1 MKSYRRHNRA
11 FTLVEIMIAMAIFGM
26 VIAAIYSTWMLIL
39 RASQVGQDTAA
50 QAQRQR
56 ITLRTIEDS
65 VTTIQSFQASM
76 KYYSFIVENGD
87 QPLFSYT
94 SRVPEV
100 FPRNGKFGDFNLRR
114 LAFSL
119 EPAQNGLKDLVLR
132 QNPILMDLDSDEQ
145 THPLVL
151 AHNVD
156 KFLIECWDTNVMD
169 WSKDWLY
176 TNNIPPMIRI
186 SLTLG
191 GNTDTGRGA
200 PELSVSRV
208 VSIPSGTMPSVV
220 QTGAGGPG
228 GGPGGGN
235 NLLNG
240 PRPPGQ

>member
-1 MKSYRRHNRA
+1 
-11 FTLVEIMIAMAIFGM
+11 VEIMIAMAIFAM
-26 VIAAIYSTWMLIL
+26 VVAAIYSTWMLIL
-39 RASQVGQDTAA
+39 RAARVGQDTAA

-65 VTTIQSFQASM
+65 VTCIQSFQASM
-76 KYYSFIVENGD
+76 KYYTFIVANGD

-94 SRVPEV
+94 SRVPDI

-119 EPAQNGLKDLVLR
+119 EPGQNGLKDLVLR
-132 QNPILMDLDSDEQ
+132 QNPILMDMDADEQ

-156 KFLIECWDTNVMD
+156 KFLVECWDTNEMD
-169 WSKDWLY
+169 WAQEWPY

-191 GNTDTGRGA
+191 GYTDSGRGA

-208 VSIPSGTMPSVV
+208 VSIPSSTMPAVV
-220 QTGAGGPG
+220 QTGAGGI
-228 GGPGGGN
+228 GGN
-235 NLLNG
+235 NNPLNALK
-240 PRPPGQ
+240 PPGQ